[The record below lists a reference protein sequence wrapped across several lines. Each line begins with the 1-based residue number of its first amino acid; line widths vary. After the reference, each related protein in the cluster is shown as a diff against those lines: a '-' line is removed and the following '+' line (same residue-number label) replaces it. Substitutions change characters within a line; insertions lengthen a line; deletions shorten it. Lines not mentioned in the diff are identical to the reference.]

1 MAAKKLY
8 VHFEEQE
15 PNFTSPFP
23 LESTLKFSELVDAFC
38 SKYNAKHGAKR
49 QLVQASV
56 QCKVG
61 R

>member
-1 MAAKKLY
+1 MAKKLY

-23 LESTLKFSELVDAFC
+23 LEPSVTFHQLAESFC
-38 SKYNAKHGAKR
+38 SKYNVKHGAKR
-49 QLVQASV
+49 QLLPEAV

>member
-15 PNFTSPFP
+15 PNFTSPFS
-23 LESTLKFSELVDAFC
+23 LESALKFSELADTFC
-38 SKYNAKHGAKR
+38 TKYNAKHGAKR
-49 QLVQASV
+49 QLYQAGI